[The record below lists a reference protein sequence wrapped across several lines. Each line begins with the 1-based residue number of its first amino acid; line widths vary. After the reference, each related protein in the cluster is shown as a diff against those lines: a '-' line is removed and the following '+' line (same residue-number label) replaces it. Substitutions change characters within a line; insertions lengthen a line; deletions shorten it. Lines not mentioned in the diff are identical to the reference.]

1 MKNKRILLLAVLT
14 LFCTVSQLTSAQ
26 DKKNYKAPKVDSSP
40 VIDGIGDE
48 QSWANAPWAYIN
60 QPYDGQELPDS
71 ADFYGRYKVTWSESR
86 LYVLMEVTD
95 DKLMDNRVNPT
106 ANYWDDDC
114 TEFFIDEDNTPEGH
128 ECQQQAY
135 NAFAYHIA
143 AVPRDVYNYK
153 NGAKMSFD
161 SPDGINH
168 VIDLGTNCNTNYA
181 MNFDDHV
188 NVKIKQN
195 GNKYTW
201 ELEFRIF
208 DKNYDENSAE
218 NTPVTLSADK
228 VLGFAIAYCDN
239 DEGQRDNMIG
249 DIPNHYDYGG
259 PYPFYRFTN
268 EFGKLTLVNS
278 LSSSS
283 SIALPDDAS
292 KQNFV
297 WPNPANN
304 LLNFTINAVDGSKN
318 NVKIFNL
325 SGQLIIEKK
334 LGYRKQNIDISKLIP
349 GTYIIELYCDGTNY
363 KQKFIKN

>member
-1 MKNKRILLLAVLT
+1 MINKRILFFAVLA
-14 LFCTVSQLTSAQ
+14 LFCSGFRLANGQEKT
-26 DKKNYKAPKVDSSP
+26 NYHAPKVDSSP
-40 VIDGIGDE
+40 IIDGIGDE

-71 ADFYGRYKVTWSESR
+71 ADFYGRYKITWSESR
-86 LYVLMEVTD
+86 LFILMEITD

-106 ANYWDDDC
+106 TNYWDDDC

-128 ECQQQAY
+128 ECREQAY

-143 AVPRDVYNYK
+143 AVPRDINNYK

-168 VIDLGTNCNTNYA
+168 VIDLGADCNTNNA

-188 NVKIKQN
+188 NAKIKQN
-195 GNKYTW
+195 GNEYTW
-201 ELEFRIF
+201 EVEFRIF
-208 DKNYDENSAE
+208 DKNYDENSTE
-218 NTPVTLSADK
+218 NTPVTLSANK

-249 DIPNHYDYGG
+249 DIPDHYDYGG

-278 LSSSS
+278 LNSSS
-283 SIALPDDAS
+283 SIALPDDSS
-292 KQNFV
+292 KKNFV

-304 LLNFTINAVDGSKN
+304 LLNIAINSIDESKS

-325 SGQLIIEKK
+325 SGQLVIEKK
-334 LGYRKQNIDISKLIP
+334 LGHKKQNIDISRLTP
-349 GTYIIELYCDGTNY
+349 GTYIIQMLCDGTNY
-363 KQKFIKN
+363 EQKFIKN